1 MKGRHQ
7 RRALQGRQFTARGRT
22 GERATGNPEEGTS
35 TAASF
40 QQALNSTLLPGA
52 RPLKLLSS
60 EADDRPFMS
69 RLLAPSCS
77 HLWDTPFSLCS
88 GCSLSLEGAPTAQ
101 AKGPQEA
108 SVPIPVP
115 DSKFPQAR
123 AEPSVATDPPE
134 PSTLPGS
141 YVCSL
146 QQIDK

>member
-1 MKGRHQ
+1 M
-7 RRALQGRQFTARGRT
+7 
-22 GERATGNPEEGTS
+22 S

-69 RLLAPSCS
+69 RLLPPSCS
-77 HLWDTPFSLCS
+77 HLRATPFGLCS
-88 GCSLSLEGAPTAQ
+88 GCSLSLEGAPFPGLKAPRKPLFPSLYRTPSSPRPGQ
-101 AKGPQEA
+101 NLLSPQ
-108 SVPIPVP
+108 
-115 DSKFPQAR
+115 
-123 AEPSVATDPPE
+123 TPPE